1 MGKSVI
7 FQDLGKVSYEET
19 WQYQQKLF
27 DRAVEIKRHNR
38 KHTEDEKKEQKHHLL
53 FCEHPPVYTLGRSG
67 KIDHLLLDEKGL
79 AEEGIE
85 FFKINRGGDIT
96 YHGPGQ
102 LVAYPIFDLDDFFT
116 DVHRYV
122 RTLEEIV
129 IRSLADFGIRGHR
142 EKGYTGVWLEGDE
155 TRPKRKICAIGV
167 HLSRWVSM
175 HGFALNVNSNLSHFD
190 HIVPCGI
197 ASEDKSVASMQQELG
212 KIVDMDEVKMNIK
225 DQFAQLFEFEYATTS
240 VLHP

>member
-1 MGKSVI
+1 MGRSVI

-27 DRAVEIKRHNR
+27 DRAVEIKRYNR
-38 KHTEDEKKEQKHHLL
+38 KHTEEESKEQKHHLL
-53 FCEHPPVYTLGRSG
+53 FCEHLPVYTLGRSG

-79 AEEGIE
+79 AAEGIE

-102 LVAYPIFDLDDFFT
+102 LVAYPIFDLDYFFT

-122 RTLEEIV
+122 RTLEEVV
-129 IRSLADFGIRGHR
+129 IRSLADFGIVGQR
-142 EKGYTGVWLEGDE
+142 EKGYTGVWLEGGE
-155 TRPKRKICAIGV
+155 TKPKRKICAIGV

-175 HGFALNVNSNLSHFD
+175 HGFALNVNSNLAHFN

-197 ASEDKSVASMQQELG
+197 AAEDKSVTSMEQELG
-212 KIVDMDEVKMNIK
+212 KTIVMEEVKATIK
-225 DQFAQLFEFEYATTS
+225 KQFAMLFEFEYATT
-240 VLHP
+240 

>member
-1 MGKSVI
+1 MKRSVI
-7 FQDLGKVSYEET
+7 FQDLEQISYKEAWE
-19 WQYQQKLF
+19 YQQKLF

-38 KHTEDEKKEQKHHLL
+38 KESDQLEQKHHLL
-53 FCEHPPVYTLGRSG
+53 FCEHPPVYTLGRKG

-79 AEEGIE
+79 AQEGIE

-102 LVAYPIFDLDDFFT
+102 LVAYPIFDLDFFFT

-122 RTLEEIV
+122 RTLEEVV
-129 IRSLADFGIRGHR
+129 IRSLANFGIVSKR
-142 EKGYTGVWLEGDE
+142 EKGYTGVWLEGNE
-155 TRPKRKICAIGV
+155 IQPKRKICAIGV

-175 HGFALNVNSNLSHFD
+175 HGFALNVNSNLSHFN

-197 ASEDKSVASMQQELG
+197 ATEDKSVTSMEKELG
-212 KIVDMDEVKMNIK
+212 KRVDMEEIKAVVKQ
-225 DQFAQLFEFEYATTS
+225 QFAALFEFEY
-240 VLHP
+240 LND

>member
-1 MGKSVI
+1 MDRSVI
-7 FQDLGKVSYEET
+7 FQDLRQIPYEEA

-38 KHTEDEKKEQKHHLL
+38 KHTEQLEQQHHLL

-67 KIDHLLLDEKGL
+67 KIDHLLLDKEGL
-79 AEEGIE
+79 AAAGIA

-102 LVAYPIFDLDDFFT
+102 LVAYPIFDLDHFFT

-122 RTLEEIV
+122 RTLEEVV
-129 IRSLADFGIRGHR
+129 IRSLADFGIAAQR
-142 EKGYTGVWLEGDE
+142 EKGYTGVWLEANE
-155 TRPKRKICAIGV
+155 TMPKRKICAIGV

-175 HGFALNVNSNLSHFD
+175 HGFALNINSNLSHFN

-197 ASEDKSVASMQQELG
+197 PAEDKSVTSMQKELG
-212 KIVDMDEVKMNIK
+212 KEININEVKAIVK
-225 DQFAQLFEFEYATTS
+225 KQFAALFEFEYATTS
-240 VLHP
+240 VA

>member
-1 MGKSVI
+1 MGRLVI
-7 FQDLGKVSYEET
+7 FQDLGKVSYKEA

-27 DRAVEIKRHNR
+27 DHAVEIKRHNR
-38 KHTEDEKKEQKHHLL
+38 KHTGKEIKKQKHHLL

-79 AEEGIE
+79 DTEGIE

-102 LVAYPIFDLDDFFT
+102 LVAYPIFDLDYFFT

-122 RTLEEIV
+122 RTLEEVV
-129 IRSLADFGIRGHR
+129 IRSLADFGIVGQR
-142 EKGYTGVWLEGDE
+142 EKGYTGVWLAGNKIQ
-155 TRPKRKICAIGV
+155 PKRKICAIGV

-175 HGFALNVNSNLSHFD
+175 HGFALNVNSNLSHFN

-197 ASEDKSVASMQQELG
+197 AAEDKSVTSMQQELG
-212 KIVDMDEVKMNIK
+212 TTLDMEEIKTNVKK
-225 DQFAQLFEFEYATTS
+225 QFATLFEFEYKE
-240 VLHP
+240 